1 MIVVAGDMI
10 MIAAL
15 LLHNNNLGRGG
26 VVYPETEWW
35 VKVAFKSMYVTRG
48 KFTFRVNSLQF
59 IIKYWHPPHTLDK
72 IPGLHTKLLYLY
84 LYTY

>member
-1 MIVVAGDMI
+1 MK
-10 MIAAL
+10 
-15 LLHNNNLGRGG
+15 
-26 VVYPETEWW
+26 YPETEWW

-84 LYTY
+84 SYEILIIDGYYISPM